1 MRPGSAAIESLE
13 PRRLLSV
20 AVNDGVLTIVGT
32 SEADDV
38 VVTEHTVIGRP
49 KVFVVSIRV
58 IGTTRP
64 VESVM
69 VPAEGVRAVSVFAGA
84 GNDVVDLGKASPR
97 VWAATESIKPVTV
110 PAFVDGGLGNDQ
122 LFGGTARDR
131 LTGSVGRDQLHGM
144 GGSDTLIG
152 GAGDDVLDGG
162 DGNDLLHGNAGND
175 RINGGAGDD
184 QLLGGDGDDLLGV
197 TGTMLPLM
205 QEPGNDLLVGGPG
218 NDALTGGAG
227 ADRIL
232 GGAGADKFWNGD
244 APSEYLDLTPEDTV
258 GPIYMPIS

>member
-1 MRPGSAAIESLE
+1 MGPYTAAVETLE

-20 AVNDGVLTIVGT
+20 AVNDGILTIVGT
-32 SEADDV
+32 PQADDIRV
-38 VVTEHTVIGRP
+38 NEQAFFGRP
-49 KVFVVSIRV
+49 KVFVVSIGRV
-58 IGTTRP
+58 GSRA
-64 VESVM
+64 
-69 VPAEGVRAVSVFAGA
+69 PAETYTIPADGVRAVSVLAGA
-84 GNDVVDLGKASPR
+84 GDDVVDLAL
-97 VWAATESIKPVTV
+97 ATAGRIIQVVGITPVNV
-110 PAFVDGGLGNDQ
+110 PAFIDGGLGNDQ
-122 LFGGTARDR
+122 LFGGNARDR
-131 LTGSVGRDQLHGM
+131 LTGSLGRDQLHGM

-152 GAGDDVLDGG
+152 GADNDALDGG
-162 DGNDLLHGNAGND
+162 DGSDLLHGNAGND
-175 RINGGAGDD
+175 RLNGGAGDD

-218 NDALTGGAG
+218 NDALAGGEG